1 MCSSS
6 ANFCENTKRRGCE
19 IMNFHCFAAPFFVV
33 VEKIFKKHV
42 QIYSLACI
50 IAAGGQRMSEYDIHI
65 TEDRDARVWI
75 ADCDKIGLVTEA
87 EMLKYV

>member
-1 MCSSS
+1 MK
-6 ANFCENTKRRGCE
+6 NN
-19 IMNFHCFAAPFFVV
+19 
-33 VEKIFKKHV
+33 V